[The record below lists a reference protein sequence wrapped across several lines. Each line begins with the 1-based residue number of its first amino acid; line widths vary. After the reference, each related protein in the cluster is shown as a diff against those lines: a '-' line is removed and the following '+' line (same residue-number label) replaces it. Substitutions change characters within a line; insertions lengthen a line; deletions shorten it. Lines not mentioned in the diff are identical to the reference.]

1 MKFVYKNVRGCASSE
16 VAKVKVFEPESI
28 EEIIQIIRNSNTQS
42 IIPRGNGR
50 SYGCAAQIHNGNII
64 KLNHKSFKSIIID
77 DKKHLL
83 KVGAG
88 VIFQNI
94 ITIKLKYSS

>member
-1 MKFVYKNVRGCASSE
+1 MKFVYKKVRGWASSE

-50 SYGCAAQIHNGNII
+50 
-64 KLNHKSFKSIIID
+64 
-77 DKKHLL
+77 
-83 KVGAG
+83 
-88 VIFQNI
+88 
-94 ITIKLKYSS
+94 